1 MKKYI
6 AEFLRLLMLAAVS
19 MFINCQPKQTAEINS
34 NAPNTAIANQTPA
47 TAESFDAC
55 ALIADDEIVSVQKD
69 QIRRK
74 TNSSKISGALLISQ
88 CFYEMN
94 DYPKSIS
101 FQITQPSA
109 NASPKADIEE
119 IWEKQY
125 KREPE
130 ADNDRE
136 EEPEAEKNKKDSGKK
151 ETKSSR
157 FVVPNVGDEALHV
170 GNRISESLYVLKGHN
185 ILRIGIG
192 GTDNEKIRF
201 DKLKKIAGFALERL
215 P

>member
-1 MKKYI
+1 MKKYF
-6 AEFLRLLMLAAVS
+6 AGFLRLLMFAAVL
-19 MFINCQPKQTAEINS
+19 MLLDCQPKQTAEVNS
-34 NAPNTAIANQTPA
+34 NAPNAVKTNQTPA
-47 TAESFDAC
+47 KEESFDAC
-55 ALIADDEIVSVQKD
+55 ALIADEEMISVQKD
-69 QIRRK
+69 QIKKK
-74 TNSSKISGALLISQ
+74 TNSSKVSGALLVSQ

-109 NASPKADIEE
+109 NAAVKADIRE

-136 EEPEAEKNKKDSGKK
+136 EEQERDKDKKDSGKK
-151 ETKSSR
+151 ETESSR
-157 FVVPNVGDEALHV
+157 LNVPNLGDEALHV
-170 GNRISESLYVLKGHN
+170 GNRLSESLYVLKGNN

-192 GTDNEKIRF
+192 GTDNEKVRF
-201 DKLKKIAGFALERL
+201 EKLKKLAEYALKRL
-215 P
+215 